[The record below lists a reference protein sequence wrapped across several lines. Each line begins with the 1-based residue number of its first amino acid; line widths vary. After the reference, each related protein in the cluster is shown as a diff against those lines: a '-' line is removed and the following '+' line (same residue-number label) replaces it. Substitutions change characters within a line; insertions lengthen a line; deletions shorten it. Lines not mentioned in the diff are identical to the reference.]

1 MTKLKA
7 ILLLVGVFIATTV
20 SAFLFDEYY
29 RKCVRYFFKLFNG
42 DNIIFVGKNFHLFPS
57 NYFAFS
63 FGLFSV
69 LISIFIFTQTKQK
82 IFFKILLTIII
93 FFLTTM
99 TTSYLD
105 SKSKLLECTACKD
118 DKLKLIYNGINYD
131 FHFIFSLTLALLPFG
146 LSSFT
151 KRKLKTQTN
160 KPATNTS
167 IAASGA

>member
-1 MTKLKA
+1 MTKLKT
-7 ILLLVGVFIATTV
+7 ILLLVGVFIATSV
-20 SAFLFDEYY
+20 SAFFFDEYY

-57 NYFAFS
+57 NYFVFS

-69 LISIFIFTQTKQK
+69 LISIFIFRQTKQK
-82 IFFKILLTIII
+82 MFFKILLTIFI

-105 SKSKLLECTACKD
+105 SKSKIIECTACKD
-118 DKLKLIYNGINYD
+118 NKRTLNYNGINYD
-131 FHFIFSLTLALLPFG
+131 FHFICSLSFALLPFG
-146 LSSFT
+146 LSSLT

-160 KPATNTS
+160 KPTTNTS